1 MTICFVRLS
10 LTYFNSIFLQE
21 AATAIS
27 EEVSILRTDETDSR
41 VIMSGQREV
50 STALIVCHI
59 STLKFP

>member
-1 MTICFVRLS
+1 MTICLVHLG
-10 LTYFNSIFLQE
+10 LTSILLYFLQE

-50 STALIVCHI
+50 RTALII
-59 STLKFP
+59 YQF